1 MKIVMDWRILASL
14 FYFLIRCSF

>member
-1 MKIVMDWRILASL
+1 MDWRILASL